1 MAKLTFYVPYD
12 TRDFEIAD
20 PYTEADNMALSS
32 SQITVYWDSSHE
44 NRTIFYGSFEISG
57 EDIDGT
63 VMKVEDYLEDTK
75 IYTASNL
82 NRDIDCLLNFVAE
95 GNSRAFLHDVLKDD
109 DTVKGSNG
117 SDYLESFAGND
128 TLYGLDGDDT
138 LYGLDGND
146 FLNGGSGGDTLFGG
160 NGDDTL
166 YGLGGNDFLDGGKG
180 SDAMAGGTGDDA
192 YYMDNAGDVVIE
204 ALDSGTDRV
213 KATFD
218 YTLGDNVE
226 NLDLA
231 VTVKNGT
238 GNSLSNTIKGNS
250 EANSLSGLS
259 GNDTLYGY
267 GGNDTLDGGA
277 GSDTM
282 VGGDGDDI
290 YSVDNEGDVVK
301 EVSRPGKDRVNA
313 SLDYTLGDNVENLYL
328 YGSAVTG
335 IGNRLSNA
343 IQGNGNDNTLYGLG
357 GSDILDGGSGSDT
370 MVGGNG
376 SDLYYVDNAGDVVVE
391 ASGAGTDGVEAT
403 VDYTLGDNLENL
415 NIYGSAV
422 TGTGNGLNNSIYGN
436 NNANILSGLSG
447 NDTLSGGDGSDILN
461 GGSGGDRMT
470 GGNGN
475 DTYYVDNADDVVSE
489 GPDAG
494 TDSVHSTRDFVM
506 GYNLENLYL
515 YGSAKFG
522 IGNEL
527 KNTIQGNDNANTLS
541 GQSGND
547 ILYGLGG
554 SDILD
559 GGSGRDKMTGGT
571 GDDTYYAE
579 SVGDVVVEDADA
591 GTDRVNATLNY
602 TLGDNVEKLY
612 LYDSA
617 TTGTGNSLNNTIAGN
632 SNDNYL
638 GGRSGNDTLNGLD
651 GADTLNGGSGNDKLN
666 GGAGND
672 DLYGGAGNDALIGG
686 AGQDRFVFF
695 ETGATNQDNIID
707 FSHTDDTIVLKDIL
721 DGLDNNRIR
730 GLSFDVNDVLR
741 AYHYFEGAG
750 ETGSGVNDT
759 SGIYNDT
766 ATGNIYYNP
775 TSSNAGD
782 SVLICTVGVST
793 AASLNNTDF
802 VYPA

>member
-1 MAKLTFYVPYD
+1 MANLTFYVPYD

-20 PYTEADNMALSS
+20 PYTEADDMVLSS
-32 SQITVYWDSSHE
+32 SQITVYWDASHE

-57 EDIDGT
+57 EDVDGT
-63 VMKVEDYLEDTK
+63 VTKVEDYLEDTK
-75 IYTASNL
+75 VYAASNL
-82 NRDIDCLLNFVAE
+82 NYDVDDLLNYVAE
-95 GNSRAFLHDVLKDD
+95 GKSRAFLIDVLKYD
-109 DTVKGSNG
+109 DTVTGSNG

-128 TLYGLDGDDT
+128 TLYGLAGDDT
-138 LYGLDGND
+138 LTGLDGND
-146 FLNGGSGGDTLFGG
+146 FLNGGSGSDTMAGG
-160 NGDDTL
+160 NGDDT
-166 YGLGGNDFLDGGKG
+166 
-180 SDAMAGGTGDDA
+180 
-192 YYMDNAGDVVIE
+192 YYVDNAGDVVIE
-204 ALDSGTDRV
+204 ALDAGTDRV

-218 YTLGDNVE
+218 CTLGDNVE

-231 VTVKNGT
+231 VTAKNGT
-238 GNSLSNTIKGNS
+238 GNALSNTIKGNS

-290 YSVDNEGDVVK
+290 YSVDNAGDVVK
-301 EVSRPGKDRVNA
+301 EVSRPGKDRVDA

-335 IGNRLSNA
+335 IGNGLSNT

-391 ASGAGTDGVEAT
+391 ASGAGTDSVEAT
-403 VDYTLGDNLENL
+403 VDYTLSDNLENL
-415 NIYGSAV
+415 NLYGSAV
-422 TGTGNGLNNSIYGN
+422 TGTGNGLNNSICGN

-447 NDTLSGGDGSDILN
+447 NDTLYGGDGNDTLD
-461 GGSGGDRMT
+461 GGSGSDQMT
-470 GGNGN
+470 GGNGS

-489 GPDAG
+489 GPGAG

-506 GYNLENLYL
+506 SDNLENLYL

-527 KNTIQGNDNANTLS
+527 KNTIQGNDNANSLS

-554 SDILD
+554 SDILN
-559 GGSGRDKMTGGT
+559 GGSGRDTMTGGT
-571 GDDTYYAE
+571 GDDTYYVDSA
-579 SVGDVVVEDADA
+579 GDVVVEAADA

-602 TLGDNVEKLY
+602 TLVDNVEKLY

-632 SNDNYL
+632 SNDNFL

-651 GADTLNGGSGNDKLN
+651 GTDTLNGGSGNDKLY
-666 GGAGND
+666 GGTGNDELYGGTGND
-672 DLYGGAGNDALIGG
+672 DLTGG

-721 DGLDNNRIR
+721 DGLHNGSIR
-730 GLSFDVNDVLR
+730 GLSFDVNDVLTAAR
-741 AYHYFEGAG
+741 YFEGAG

-775 TSSNAGD
+775 TSSTGGD